1 MLPGELRSKG
11 HLLAE
16 TKVWKVL
23 KEINS
28 NAQKDRQYSSSL
40 NLKLYKTD
48 YFGHK
53 IHYDQNEKLYRLVD
67 VCARMAIQGRPLVML
82 QWQRKITLSFAMRYI
97 YIYIYKYTYRFA
109 I

>member
-1 MLPGELRSKG
+1 MPGELRSKG
-11 HLLAE
+11 NLLAE

-48 YFGHK
+48 YLGHK
-53 IHYDQNEKLYRLVD
+53 IHYDQNKKLYRLVN

-82 QWQRKITLSFAMRYI
+82 QWQRKTTLSFTMRYI
-97 YIYIYKYTYRFA
+97 YIYVTYRFA